1 MPTSILRGS
10 VLWTLAGLL
19 LWIGLSGCNP
29 DYRQRAVGPTEVI
42 HVVMDSTQ
50 WKGELGTA
58 IKQNVAPFLSTLP
71 APERAFTLR
80 QVQLDSERTFDNV
93 RRQKN
98 VLFVAPLS
106 DSSNVAN
113 FLRQRLSDEARQAV
127 MNGQSAVVPKPDL
140 WRRDQRVYFVTA
152 ATPSDLIAA
161 LQRNG
166 NQIRETFHEAVLG
179 HMNREMFDRG
189 RQPALEDSLMEK
201 HGFAV
206 NMQHDY
212 YIATDTSNFVWLRR
226 VVSARSWRSLFVY
239 YIEDGDPSMLSP
251 EWVYATR
258 DSLSKRFIQGSVA
271 GFMKIDYRRPLTTEE
286 TNFLDRF
293 AYESYGLWHMVGESE
308 DDELLQYG
316 GGGPFVNYTFYDQ
329 ASDRIYMIDGSVFA
343 PGYDKLEFLRQMEV
357 IAHTFRTRHGP
368 AAQQPV
374 TAQRSE

>member
-1 MPTSILRGS
+1 MTASSLRGS
-10 VLWTLAGLL
+10 ALWTLAGLL
-19 LWIGLSGCNP
+19 LWISLSGCNP
-29 DYRQRAVGPTEVI
+29 DYR
-42 HVVMDSTQ
+42 
-50 WKGELGTA
+50 
-58 IKQNVAPFLSTLP
+58 
-71 APERAFTLR
+71 
-80 QVQLDSERTFDNV
+80 
-93 RRQKN
+93 
-98 VLFVAPLS
+98 LFVAPLS

-152 ATPSDLIAA
+152 ATSAELIDA

-166 NQIRETFHEAVLG
+166 NQIRETYHEAVLG

-189 RQPALEDSLMEK
+189 RQPALEDSLMNE

-226 VVSARSWRSLFVY
+226 VVSAQSWRSLFVY

-251 EWVYATR
+251 EWIYATR
-258 DSLSKRFIQGSVA
+258 DSLTKRFVQGTVA

-308 DDELLQYG
+308 DNELLQYG

-357 IAHTFRTRHGP
+357 IARTFRTEEG
-368 AAQQPV
+368 AEAQQQPV